1 MTDNQYAPAVIT
13 ANISQQQVSRV
24 VMSVPRVKPLGHL
37 GRSHRV
43 LHVLLAKGVSPRGN
57 AKRAQWVNILAR
69 PVKRRV
75 LYVLLDTIA
84 PEMVSKHHAT
94 NLHTKTKLDNL
105 VANNAIMQ
113 TTNLERL
120 TETRRP
126 PAEQYVEFVREDVR
140 LTKSPV
146 RRSTA
151 LRVQIV
157 HRESIKTLLLGP
169 GVLIVPQIK

>member
-1 MTDNQYAPAVIT
+1 MTDKQYAPAVIT
-13 ANISQQQVSRV
+13 ANISKQQVRRV
-24 VMSVPRVKPLGHL
+24 VLSVPRVKPLAHL

-43 LHVLLAKGVSPRGN
+43 LHVLLAQRVSPRGN

-75 LYVLLDTIA
+75 LHVLLDTIA
-84 PEMVSKHHAT
+84 PETVSKHHAM

-126 PAEQYVEFVREDVR
+126 PAEQHVEVVRQDMR
-140 LTKSPV
+140 LPKSPV
-146 RRSTA
+146 RLSTA
-151 LRVQIV
+151 LRASCVI
-157 HRESIKTLLLGP
+157 
-169 GVLIVPQIK
+169 

>member
-1 MTDNQYAPAVIT
+1 MTDKQYAPAVIT
-13 ANISQQQVSRV
+13 ANISQQQVSLV